1 MARTLDSLDHWFDD
15 LALGDRFEAPRGRT
29 VTEAD
34 VVLFA
39 GLSGDHYQLHTDAE
53 FARTGP
59 FGERVAHGMLTL
71 ALVSGLE
78 YALFARGEKVLAFY
92 GFDKVRMVAPV
103 VFGDTIR
110 LRGEIAGL
118 EPRDASRG
126 VVLLRE
132 QVVNQRDEVVAYA
145 DKRLL
150 YARRPAA

>member
-1 MARTLDSLDHWFDD
+1 MGRSLDSLDHWFDD
-15 LALGDRFEAPRGRT
+15 LELGDRFEAPRGRT

-78 YALFARGEKVLAFY
+78 YALFATGEKVLAFY

-103 VFGDTIR
+103 AFGDTIR

-118 EPRDASRG
+118 DARDDERG